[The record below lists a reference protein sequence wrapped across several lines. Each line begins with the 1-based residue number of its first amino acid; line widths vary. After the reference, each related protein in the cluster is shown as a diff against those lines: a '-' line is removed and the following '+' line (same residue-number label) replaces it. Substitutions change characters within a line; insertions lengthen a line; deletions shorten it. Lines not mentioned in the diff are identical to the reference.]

1 MVLASRFANR
11 KHNSNRHHSCW
22 YFSVMFGKKV
32 LRLDW
37 AIEHYSTNN
46 NCTCAEIKYNG
57 AFFICFFGSSVKI
70 SQTSWICGNWARKQT
85 QNWLAAARRHCIP
98 VTDQKRIETWQTLRQ
113 NRRIVLPCRW
123 WMLDNPIEWLASLS
137 LVWLLGPF
145 GSSCFKP
152 IQVEYLVLPNHN
164 VNRIWS
170 MGNGHTKNKNP
181 RLAWLVTLYY

>member
-1 MVLASRFANR
+1 MSYRTLFN
-11 KHNSNRHHSCW
+11 KQQL
-22 YFSVMFGKKV
+22 Y
-32 LRLDW
+32 LRW
-37 AIEHYSTNN
+37 NKS
-46 NCTCAEIKYNG
+46 KYNG

-85 QNWLAAARRHCIP
+85 QNWLAAARRYCIP